1 MGQLWLY
8 RKDTHL
14 YWQTGRYNQI
24 IKLLTSTDRQAGIIK
39 SQSYSPVLTAAAA
52 AAAAAAAEAGARRW
66 CGCAR
71 VCKLASV
78 VVTTCPLLSARFT
91 ICPLVT
97 WLTGIVRMVC
107 VAIPVI
113 YKNLESVNATL
124 FRNMTDGSNKST
136 NKMQQFHKSITRR
149 SYVAQ
154 HVSGVSP
161 PISGACDCTR
171 SLWFYR

>member
-8 RKDTHL
+8 HKDTHL

-24 IKLLTSTDRQAGIIK
+24 TKIITCTDRQAAIIK
-39 SQSYSPVLTAAAA
+39 SQRYSPVLTAAA

-71 VCKLASV
+71 VCKLARV

-97 WLTGIVRMVC
+97 WLTGIVRMVW
-107 VAIPVI
+107 VAIPVMCR
-113 YKNLESVNATL
+113 NLESVYVTL
-124 FRNMTDGSNKST
+124 TRNMTDGICTTQTAYCVEFWVLLVSST
-136 NKMQQFHKSITRR
+136 KRVIAMF
-149 SYVAQ
+149 V
-154 HVSGVSP
+154 V
-161 PISGACDCTR
+161 
-171 SLWFYR
+171 W